1 MSTKLAP
8 WNWFDNDARDTVPM
22 TPLTPVDELHNE
34 IDRLFQNVFRGFAS
48 PWGMMRNAAG
58 PVMKEMALRPR
69 LDMTG
74 DDKQYVVTVE
84 IPGVSP
90 DDISLEARD
99 GALLLRGEKKQE
111 ATSDEKGVYRME
123 RTYGSF
129 ERVLP
134 LPEDASEDAVTA
146 SHKDGA
152 DHHHPPQGKNSA
164 RGQKNRHQQGRIVSP
179 LLASDQAGGH
189 KTAAGPSHQ
198 GVADFPHNRA
208 FSLRQRDAF
217 FVGGAHSCGTR
228 LQRKMRPERH
238 HAKSPATR
246 AWPRPP
252 VPERTFPAPQ
262 SPGPRPGHP
271 GSFVP

>member
-1 MSTKLAP
+1 
-8 WNWFDNDARDTVPM
+8 
-22 TPLTPVDELHNE
+22 
-34 IDRLFQNVFRGFAS
+34 
-48 PWGMMRNAAG
+48 
-58 PVMKEMALRPR
+58 MALRPR

-146 SHKDGA
+146 SHKDGVLTITI
-152 DHHHPPQGKNSA
+152 PRKE
-164 RGQKNRHQQGRIVSP
+164 
-179 LLASDQAGGH
+179 
-189 KTAAGPSHQ
+189 KTAPEA
-198 GVADFPHNRA
+198 
-208 FSLRQRDAF
+208 
-217 FVGGAHSCGTR
+217 
-228 LQRKMRPERH
+228 RKIAISKAE
-238 HAKSPATR
+238 
-246 AWPRPP
+246 
-252 VPERTFPAPQ
+252 
-262 SPGPRPGHP
+262 
-271 GSFVP
+271 

>member
-58 PVMKEMALRPR
+58 PAMKEMALRPR

-84 IPGVSP
+84 ILGVSP

-146 SHKDGA
+146 SHKDGVLTITI
-152 DHHHPPQGKNSA
+152 PRKE
-164 RGQKNRHQQGRIVSP
+164 
-179 LLASDQAGGH
+179 
-189 KTAAGPSHQ
+189 KTAPEA
-198 GVADFPHNRA
+198 
-208 FSLRQRDAF
+208 
-217 FVGGAHSCGTR
+217 
-228 LQRKMRPERH
+228 RKIAISKAE
-238 HAKSPATR
+238 
-246 AWPRPP
+246 
-252 VPERTFPAPQ
+252 
-262 SPGPRPGHP
+262 
-271 GSFVP
+271 